1 MAAAMTRLQKQKIVY
16 LDDVQTHV
24 DDVLSTGAVV
34 SGSGVALESITKITT
49 VQVMVPQVIMASP
62 VEREQN
68 RGGCEEVDKA
78 K

>member
-1 MAAAMTRLQKQKIVY
+1 MAAAMTRLQKKKIVY

-49 VQVMVPQVIMASP
+49 V
-62 VEREQN
+62 
-68 RGGCEEVDKA
+68 
-78 K
+78 